1 MLDPPPALCYNHSMD
16 GSRELTL
23 KQLSSQHFVPVG
35 WYQNMFATDFT
46 MEWHHHRQFEIMYCQ
61 KGAFAF
67 EYMTT
72 DDGKTVERVSVPEK
86 CFIFVNTGYYHRIS
100 IEVNGTQIYNVE
112 LLPESCFGEEDSK
125 LLKSLSPNVRD
136 IFSSNRQLEE
146 MREEDAPFY
155 VLHDSGDVG
164 LTMKSL
170 VEELDANGEPAKSLS
185 ARLLSLKLLFD
196 IAKCRTSKNAQPIK
210 LSYVRNAV
218 QFMQKNFANPV
229 SVKEIAASVELSPA
243 YLQRLFK
250 AEFKKGIHSILT
262 EIRVKNAKNLLQTT
276 SLPNQEIAKLSGF
289 TSREQLIYSFRI
301 LEGCSP
307 YEYRLAYRSKN
318 IRAYPWP
325 TDTKL
330 LQD

>member
-1 MLDPPPALCYNHSMD
+1 MD
-16 GSRELTL
+16 ETRELTL

-35 WYQNMFATDFT
+35 WYQNLFNTDIT

-61 KGAFAF
+61 RGAFAF
-67 EYMTT
+67 EYMPT
-72 DDGKTVERVSVPEK
+72 DDENTVERISVPEK
-86 CFIFVNTGYYHRIS
+86 YFIFVNTGYYHKIS
-100 IEVNGTQIYNVE
+100 VDVNGTQIFNVE
-112 LLPESCFGEEDSK
+112 LLPENSFGEDDSK
-125 LLKSLSPNVRD
+125 LLKSLSPNARD
-136 IFSSNRQLEE
+136 IFTSNRQLEE
-146 MREEDAPFY
+146 LREEDAPFY

-170 VEELDANGEPAKSLS
+170 VEELDTNGEPAKSLS

-210 LSYVRNAV
+210 LRYVRNAV

-229 SVKEIAASVELSPA
+229 TVKEIADSVELSPA

-250 AEFKKGIHSILT
+250 EEFKKGIHSILT
-262 EIRVKNAKNLLQTT
+262 AIRVTNAKNLLQTT
-276 SLPNQEIAKLSGF
+276 SLPNREIAKLSGF
-289 TSREQLIYSFRI
+289 TSREQLIYSFRA

-307 YEYRLAYRSKN
+307 HEYRLAYRSKN
-318 IRAYPWP
+318 IRAFPWP

-330 LQD
+330 PQD